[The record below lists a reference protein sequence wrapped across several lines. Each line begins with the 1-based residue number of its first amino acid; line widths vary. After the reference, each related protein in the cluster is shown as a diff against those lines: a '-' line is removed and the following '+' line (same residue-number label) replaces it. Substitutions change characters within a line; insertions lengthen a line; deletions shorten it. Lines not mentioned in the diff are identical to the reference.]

1 LPAEFSL
8 IRPLTWDAER
18 LEWPAMQFIA
28 DLHIHSR
35 FSRATSR
42 DMDIPALSL
51 AARTKG
57 IKLLGTGDFTHPEY
71 FKSLKA
77 NLTPTGNGLFTHD
90 DTCFMLNVELNS
102 IYSSGG
108 RLRRIHNMV
117 FVPSFETAARLTAW
131 LDGYGKLASDGRPTL
146 SVSSRDILAKVLELD
161 PRAFL
166 VPAHIWTPWFSLY
179 GSNSGFDAIEE
190 CFGDLAP
197 EIFAVETGLSSDPP
211 MNWRLS
217 ALDSRALVSNSDAH
231 SPNRLGREANVFDC
245 ELTYD
250 AVRLA
255 LKDRDR
261 RRFLYTIE
269 FFPEEGK
276 YHFDGHRACGVSLSP
291 AQSLLNNNLCPVCGR
306 QLTVGV
312 LHRVEELADRRPDE
326 VPQDRIPFKHLVPL
340 EEIVAEALGMGRD
353 TAGVHKVYETIV
365 KELGSEFEALLNAPV
380 SEIARHADDRVA
392 LGVERMRAGE
402 VQASAGYDGVFGTVH
417 VLPDSMSRAA
427 LKEVEPGQQMG
438 LFG

>member
-1 LPAEFSL
+1 
-8 IRPLTWDAER
+8 
-18 LEWPAMQFIA
+18 
-28 DLHIHSR
+28 
-35 FSRATSR
+35 
-42 DMDIPALSL
+42 MDIPALSV

-57 IKLLGTGDFTHPEY
+57 IRLLGTGDFTHPEY
-71 FKSLKA
+71 FQSLKA
-77 NLTPTGNGLFTHD
+77 NLKPTGSGLFVRD
-90 DTCFMLNVELNS
+90 DTYFMLNVELNS

-146 SVSSRDILAKVLELD
+146 SVSSRDILARVLELD
-161 PRAFL
+161 PRAFV

-179 GSNSGFDAIEE
+179 GSNSGFDTVEE
-190 CFGDLAP
+190 CFGDLSK

-217 ALDSRALVSNSDAH
+217 ALDSRALISNSDAH

-250 AVRLA
+250 GVRLA
-255 LKDRDR
+255 LKHNDR
-261 RRFLYTIE
+261 RQFLATLE

-276 YHFDGHRACGVSLSP
+276 YHYDGHRACGVSLAP
-291 AQSLLNNNLCPVCGR
+291 AQSVLNNNLCPLCGR

-312 LHRVEELADRRPDE
+312 LHRVEELADRRPEE
-326 VPQDRIPFKHLVPL
+326 VPRDRVPYQHLVPL

-353 TAGVHKVYETIV
+353 TAGVHKVYEGLV
-365 KELGSEFEALLNAPV
+365 KALGSEFEVLLNAPTAD
-380 SEIARHADDRVA
+380 IAAHSTERIA
-392 LGVERMRAGE
+392 LGVERMRAGNVE
-402 VQASAGYDGVFGTVH
+402 ATAGYDGVFGVVR
-417 VLPDSMSRAA
+417 VLPDSAA
-427 LKEVEPGQQMG
+427 RGAEASIEPGQQMG
-438 LFG
+438 LF

>member
-1 LPAEFSL
+1 MAL
-8 IRPLTWDAER
+8 
-18 LEWPAMQFIA
+18 MQFIA

-42 DMDIPALSL
+42 DMDIPALSV
-51 AARTKG
+51 AAKTKG
-57 IKLLGTGDFTHPEY
+57 IKLLATGDFTHPEY
-71 FKSLKA
+71 FASLKA
-77 NLTPTGNGLFTHD
+77 NLTPTGNGLFVHD
-90 DTCFMLNVELNS
+90 DTRFILNVELNS
-102 IYSSGG
+102 IYTSGG
-108 RLRRIHNMV
+108 RLRRVHNMV

-131 LDGYGKLASDGRPTL
+131 LDRYGKLASDGRPTL

-161 PRAFL
+161 ARAFV

-179 GSNSGFDAIEE
+179 GSNSGFDTIEE
-190 CFGDLAP
+190 CFGDLSQ

-217 ALDSRALVSNSDAH
+217 ALDRCTLISNSDAH

-250 AVRLA
+250 GIRLA
-255 LKDRDR
+255 LKNQDRTQ
-261 RRFLYTIE
+261 FLYTIE

-276 YHFDGHRACGVSLSP
+276 YHFDGHRACGVSLAPS
-291 AQSLLNNNLCPVCGR
+291 QSLLNSNLCPVCGR

-312 LHRVEELADRRPDE
+312 LHRVEELADRKPEE

-340 EEIVAEALGMGRD
+340 EEIIGEALGMGRD
-353 TAGVHKVYETIV
+353 TAGVRKVYDSLV
-365 KELGSEFEALLNAPV
+365 RALGSEFEVLLNAPT
-380 SEIARHADDRVA
+380 SEIALHGGERVA

-402 VQASAGYDGVFGTVH
+402 VQATAGYDGVFGVVR
-417 VLPDSMSRAA
+417 VLPDSAA
-427 LKEVEPGQQMG
+427 RSVAREVEPGQQMG
-438 LFG
+438 LF